1 MSRPGRKIVS
11 KGILVIQNIT
21 RHDAGEENYLCWEMF
36 TTNMVVSNISNCIFI
51 DNNYNFLLNIF

>member
-21 RHDAGEENYLCWEMF
+21 RHDAGEENYLCWRMF
-36 TTNMVVSNISNCIFI
+36 TTNMVVSNIFQIAFSSTIITTFC
-51 DNNYNFLLNIF
+51 

>member
-21 RHDAGEENYLCWEMF
+21 RHDAGESNYLCTEIY
-36 TTNMVVSNISNCIFI
+36 TTNMVVSNISNCSLI